1 MVRVTT
7 GFGTPQA
14 RDEWITLRLERGQE
28 TVRVGEVSVR

>member
-14 RDEWITLRLERGQE
+14 KDQWITLRLTRGRE
-28 TVRVGEVSVR
+28 MAEVGRVEIR